1 MYLLSCG
8 PCVVVMG
15 SMEHPLSSLS
25 IEGCLRADGGS
36 YQDNSSK
43 TYTMFNSHSGG
54 LGGGS
59 GGTVL
64 LFLSSLTIGDNA
76 TLSSVGG
83 NGGPRGGGG
92 GGGGRVH
99 FHWSEIPTGDL
110 YQPIARV
117 RGRIITGFVLASEL

>member
-1 MYLLSCG
+1 
-8 PCVVVMG
+8 MG

-25 IEGCLRADGGS
+25 VEGSLKADGGS
-36 YQDNSSK
+36 YQDGSSK
-43 TYTMFNSHSGG
+43 DYTVFDSLGGG

-64 LFLSSLTIGDNA
+64 LFLRTLTIGDNA

-83 NGGPRGGGG
+83 GGGPLGGGG
-92 GGGGRVH
+92 GAGGRVH

-110 YQPIARV
+110 YQPIASV
-117 RGRIITGFVLASEL
+117 RGRIITGFVLTSNFD